1 LKGDTGF
8 IYCRIRKDVEVG
20 KLGLIRLIPGYYVYV
35 GSAFG
40 PGGLRARVQRHINES
55 KKKYWH
61 IDYIKLFT
69 QPLEIWYSYEPVIRE
84 HQWAEIIKISKHS
97 GILMKG
103 FGSSDCSCVTHLFF
117 MKTQPLARSFVKR
130 IQANIKECD
139 KIHVLKL
146 EI

>member
-1 LKGDTGF
+1 MIDA
-8 IYCRIRKDVEVG
+8 IRLVARTISSMTNHVIEAKSGTYLLVMQSTQQQQIEVG
-20 KLGLIRLIPGYYVYV
+20 RLGVMQVEPGYYLYV

-40 PGGLRARVQRHINES
+40 PGGLRARVQRHISES

-103 FGSSDCSCVTHLFF
+103 FGSSDCSCATHD
-117 MKTQPLARSFVKR
+117 A
-130 IQANIKECD
+130 
-139 KIHVLKL
+139 
-146 EI
+146 